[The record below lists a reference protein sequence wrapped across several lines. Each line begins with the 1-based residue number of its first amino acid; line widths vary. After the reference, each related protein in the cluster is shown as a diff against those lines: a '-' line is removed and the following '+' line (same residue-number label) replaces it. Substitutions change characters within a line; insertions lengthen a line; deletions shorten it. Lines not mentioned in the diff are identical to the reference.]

1 MSWLVDAKIPLTSV
15 IELMYLW
22 SQGFTINE
30 IIHELK
36 LSRKTVIEW
45 SIFFRESCFTVMIE
59 HSQQIGGNGIEVEID
74 ESKFG

>member
-1 MSWLVDAKIPLTSV
+1 MSWLVDVKIPLTSV
-15 IELMYLW
+15 IEVMYLW

-36 LSRKTVIEW
+36 LSCKTVIEW

-59 HSQQIGGNGIEVEID
+59 HSQPIGGNGIKV
-74 ESKFG
+74 